1 VQPTAPQPPVVAK
14 AQMSAY
20 EASVAAMAAVG
31 VEAVLYRVVEGAGS
45 LAHIAHDSMNST
57 AGST

>member
-1 VQPTAPQPPVVAK
+1 VVTK

-31 VEAVLYRVVEGAGS
+31 VEAVLYRIVEGAGN